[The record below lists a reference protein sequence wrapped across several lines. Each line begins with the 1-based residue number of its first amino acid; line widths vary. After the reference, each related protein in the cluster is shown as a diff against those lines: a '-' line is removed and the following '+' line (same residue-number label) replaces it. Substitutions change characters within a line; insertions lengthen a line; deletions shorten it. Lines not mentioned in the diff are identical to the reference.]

1 VPIALTRAIRF
12 APGTVLRFTPAL
24 DPRVLEALRSVRPQA
39 AQLVAAAGDARLTID
54 SLDERA
60 CGLRLAHFQL
70 ELVADLAHGFALCV
84 AWTDPASRAQRR
96 FAMEGIAPMLG
107 GASDVFFAQ
116 RTGGQ
121 NRFLLKLSYTAGGA
135 RLYAF
140 PAAFADRIPGAL
152 RALLPSQLMLGNLQ
166 SCA

>member
-1 VPIALTRAIRF
+1 VPLALTRAIRF
-12 APGTVLRFTPAL
+12 PPGTVLRFTPAL
-24 DPRVLEALRSVRPQA
+24 DPRLLEALRSARPQA
-39 AQLVAAAGDARLTID
+39 AELVAAAGEARITVD

-60 CGLRLAHFQL
+60 CGLRVAHFQL
-70 ELVADLAHGFALCV
+70 ELVADLAEGFALEIT
-84 AWTDPASRAQRR
+84 WTAPSGLRPGKFR
-96 FAMEGIAPMLG
+96 MEGVAAMLG

-116 RTGGQ
+116 RKGGQ
-121 NRFLLKLSYTAGGA
+121 NRFLLKLSYEAGGA

-140 PAAFADRIPGAL
+140 PAAFAERIPGAL